1 MKYQVGL
8 YESPQGLQVA
18 DHSAQI
24 TELQWSTD
32 TGGDKDLTYT
42 AIISPREAVALFDRR
57 EILHVQVSRGM
68 EILWQGRVTAA
79 GVSIATTTS
88 VRIQA
93 LGYRVALYD
102 TLYTALW
109 QDVELSRWLPLSGST
124 PNRADL
130 YNVLQSLDAIT
141 ITMQPRQY
149 TTNMR
154 GRVLYTTPSRSR
166 RPITEI
172 SINLDYDIPAGI
184 TITVTR
190 AATTTSAET
199 TISTITGPSSSAST
213 TISDAWSSSLGV
225 TAIRVGIVPTTNV
238 TIGSTNDYYVRI
250 LPTLTRIGTLDT
262 GLITP
267 IANDRAVIRDMIA
280 SINEINP
287 DQIIASSAR
296 LEVVP
301 TDSAPAWSTIIYADQ
316 RPGNILDTIA
326 SKGNGKTVL
335 EWGVDQQRVVY
346 MRPATAV
353 QTTWQV
359 HVDSLTMDRMNI
371 DLYNSVYSVTTVNNA
386 VVRSAAQTDANSINL
401 ANLTRQQYVD
411 LSSSTNDSN
420 TQPIESQLKYLATP
434 LPEIRFTAAR
444 VILFGAI
451 VESYR
456 VRAGDAVEITNVTF
470 IGVDELTRKRTFRVI
485 ETRYDAIADRMDIVP
500 EKAPPRLEDVVG
512 R

>member
-1 MKYQVGL
+1 MRYQVGL
-8 YESPQGLQVA
+8 YDSPQGLQIA

-57 EILHVQVSRGM
+57 DILHVQVSRGM

-109 QDVELSRWLPLSGST
+109 QDVELPRWLPLSGST

-141 ITMQPRQY
+141 ITMEPRRY
-149 TTNMR
+149 TTAMR

-172 SINLDYDIPAGI
+172 SIELDYDIPAGI

-199 TISTITGPSSSAST
+199 TISTITGPSSSPST
-213 TISDAWSSSLGV
+213 TIADAWSSSLGV

-238 TIGSTNDYYVRI
+238 TIGSTDDYYVRI

-262 GLITP
+262 GLTTP
-267 IANDRAVIRDMIA
+267 DADDRAVIRDVIA
-280 SINEINP
+280 SIDEINP
-287 DQIIASSAR
+287 DQIITSSAR

-301 TDSAPAWSTIIYADQ
+301 TDVVPVWSTIIYADQ
-316 RPGNILDTIA
+316 RPGDILDSIA
-326 SKGNGKTVL
+326 SKGDGNTVL
-335 EWGVDQQRVVY
+335 EWGVDQHRVVY

-359 HVDSLTMDRMNI
+359 HVDSLTMDRMNT
-371 DLYNSVYSVTTVNNA
+371 DLYNSVYSITTVNESI
-386 VVRSAAQTDANSINL
+386 VRSAAQTDANSINL
-401 ANLTRQQYVD
+401 ANLTRQQYID
-411 LSSSTNDSN
+411 LSSTTSDSN
-420 TQPIESQLKYLATP
+420 TTPIESQLKYLATP
-434 LPEIRFTAAR
+434 LPEIRFTPAR
-444 VILFGAI
+444 VIQFGNI

-456 VRAGDAVEITNVTF
+456 VRGGDAVEITNIPF
-470 IGVDELTRKRTFRVI
+470 IGVDELTRKRSFRVI